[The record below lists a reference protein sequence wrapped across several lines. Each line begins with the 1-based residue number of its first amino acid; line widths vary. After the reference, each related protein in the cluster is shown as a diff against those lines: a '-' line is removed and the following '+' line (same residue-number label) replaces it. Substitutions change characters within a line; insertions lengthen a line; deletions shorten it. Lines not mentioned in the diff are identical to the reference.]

1 MFEDTLTY
9 NPWSPLTF
17 APPAA
22 DLDADGRQFYFRDE
36 NADLAE
42 ALASA

>member
-22 DLDADGRQFYFRDE
+22 DLDEDGRQLDE
-36 NADLAE
+36 NAYLAE
-42 ALASA
+42 ALASV